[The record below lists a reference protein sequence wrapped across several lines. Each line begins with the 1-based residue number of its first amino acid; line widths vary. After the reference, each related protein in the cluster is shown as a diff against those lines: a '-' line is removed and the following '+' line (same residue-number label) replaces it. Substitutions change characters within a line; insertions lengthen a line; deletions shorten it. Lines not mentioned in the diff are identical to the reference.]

1 MFLNNRYFVGIK
13 RGFER
18 GVRPALPGCSE
29 SRSKQ
34 DLFSRNDGVPG
45 KASRI
50 WHRQNAANIHKYT
63 SRQYEV
69 QI

>member
-1 MFLNNRYFVGIK
+1 MFINNRFLGGNK

-34 DLFSRNDGVPG
+34 DLFSHNDGVPG

-50 WHRQNAANIHKYT
+50 WHRQNAANTHKYI
-63 SRQYEV
+63 SCQCEA